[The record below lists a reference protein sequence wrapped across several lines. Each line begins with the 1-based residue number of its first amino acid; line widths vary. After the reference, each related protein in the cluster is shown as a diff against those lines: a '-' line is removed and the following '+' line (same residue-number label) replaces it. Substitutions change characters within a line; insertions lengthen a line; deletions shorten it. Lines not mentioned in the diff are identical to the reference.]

1 MEKVFNVGRVLLITI
16 PFLLL
21 ACAKSGGYGD
31 DNDGDG
37 GTPPPGTVQLPG
49 HIYHQYTSE
58 VNRIN
63 MQTWEE
69 SVLFE
74 YNAYSTVSWGLS
86 RDGKTRIITSRESGT
101 YDRTRFTLVNVE
113 DNTVMNYFDYVPLY
127 SDNTRNHGEISFDN
141 TLILIQPDGSDNG
154 IVILD
159 IDGEVKHQMP
169 AVNGE
174 GFSSD
179 DEAVWLPDNAILFT
193 FNQILLRTDPPYTS
207 ITPIREM
214 NYENWGN
221 IRVSPDGKKM
231 TFYIGRHMFMMDT
244 DGDNLVQVTDSK
256 ENEEIFAEFSP
267 DGKYLLIGADYFHA
281 PNSGNSHWFLKIIPA
296 DGKKYDLDND
306 PAVIPVI
313 PKGKSS
319 IVRANRVTLWRP

>member
-21 ACAKSGGYGD
+21 ACAKSDGYGD

-86 RDGKTRIITSRESGT
+86 
-101 YDRTRFTLVNVE
+101 
-113 DNTVMNYFDYVPLY
+113 
-127 SDNTRNHGEISFDN
+127 
-141 TLILIQPDGSDNG
+141 
-154 IVILD
+154 
-159 IDGEVKHQMP
+159 
-169 AVNGE
+169 
-174 GFSSD
+174 
-179 DEAVWLPDNAILFT
+179 
-193 FNQILLRTDPPYTS
+193 
-207 ITPIREM
+207 
-214 NYENWGN
+214 
-221 IRVSPDGKKM
+221 PDGKKM

-244 DGDNLVQVTDSK
+244 DGENLVQVTDSK

>member
-1 MEKVFNVGRVLLITI
+1 MEKVFNVGRVLLITV

-21 ACAKSGGYGD
+21 ACSKSD
-31 DNDGDG
+31 DNGNL
-37 GTPPPGTVQLPG
+37 PPGSIKLPG
-49 HIYHQYTSE
+49 YIYHQYTSE

-69 SVLFE
+69 SVSFD

-86 RDGKTRIITSRESGT
+86 RDGKIRLMTSRESGT
-101 YDRTRFTLVNVE
+101 YDRTQFTLVNMA
-113 DNTVMNYFDYVPLY
+113 DNTVINHFDYVPLY
-127 SDNTRNHGEISFDN
+127 GNSTRNHGEISFDN
-141 TLILIQPDGSDNG
+141 SLILIQPDNGNG

-159 IDGEVKHQMP
+159 TSGEVKHQMP
-169 AVNGE
+169 RVNDE
-174 GFSSD
+174 EFSSS
-179 DEAVWLPDNAILFT
+179 DEAVWLPGNSILFT
-193 FNQILLRTDPPYTS
+193 FNQMLLRTDPPYTS
-207 ITPIREM
+207 ITPVKQM
-214 NYENWGN
+214 NYEKWGN
-221 IRVSPDGKKM
+221 IRVSPDGTKM

-244 DGDNLVQVTDSK
+244 DGNNMVQVTDSN

-281 PNSGNSHWFLKIIPA
+281 PQSGNSHWFLKIIPA

-313 PKGKSS
+313 PKGSNTM
-319 IVRANRVTLWRP
+319 VRANRVTLWRP